1 MNYYE
6 QLGVLRVYRS
16 RSYYWRKLLKHAIDK
31 GIDSEII
38 RASLM
43 LNKME
48 TDLKSI
54 LDEKFIY
61 DNLVHSKQHVGRR
74 IATAPDSLKRTER
87 YKIEPPSFSPSFE

>member
-6 QLGVLRVYRS
+6 KLGVLRVYRS

-48 TDLKSI
+48 TDLKAV
-54 LDEKFIY
+54 LDEKFIF
-61 DNLVHSKQHVGRR
+61 DNLATSKQHVGRR
-74 IATAPDSLKRTER
+74 IATAPDTLKKTER
-87 YKIEPPSFSPSFE
+87 YVAPPSFTPSFN